1 MMNRLL
7 VHSGKHPFQ
16 PFDYSVTAVQAMR
29 IFGNN
34 SGNLLFTDAVFK
46 YLYTSP
52 DRELVSDGYR
62 FATDD
67 PQFSVEAVNDQ
78 YDGMIL
84 PAANW
89 LAPHYRE
96 LLPVLAAKIR
106 RLRIPCVVIGLGVQ
120 ANTRENF
127 DCLDGFAPEAKEF
140 LSAVADRSHSISVR
154 GAYTAACLQ
163 RLGFTQ
169 VNVTG
174 CPSFYRNLSEFSVEK
189 PAVDRHQFTFAVNG
203 SLQTLA
209 KLKADLF
216 DSPRSV
222 LFSQAGPLRALAL
235 KWRMPWSELKRWL
248 GDGFSLNLIADGRVR
263 CFGDIAPWIEALK
276 QFHFSIGTRI
286 HGSIIALLAG
296 VPASIVAH
304 DSRTAEM
311 AEFYRI
317 PTRHLQDVENGFDV
331 YEEFERADYTAMHAE
346 YPAKL
351 ANLARFFE
359 DNQLDHTLFERNG
372 HTYYDVKTRSV
383 PFSPDSFNFDDSF
396 FKWVHRLAPAF
407 TGLKTLKHR
416 LNASAA

>member
-1 MMNRLL
+1 MMNRFL

-16 PFDYSVTAVQAMR
+16 PFDYRVSAAHAMR
-29 IFGNN
+29 IFGHN

-67 PQFSVEAVNDQ
+67 PQFSAEAVNDQ
-78 YDGMIL
+78 YDGVIL

-89 LAPHYRE
+89 LAPHFRE
-96 LLPVLAAKIR
+96 LLPLLAAKIR

-120 ANTRENF
+120 SNSRENF
-127 DCLDGFAPEAKEF
+127 DCLQAFGAEAKEF

-154 GAYTAACLQ
+154 GTYTAACL
-163 RLGFTQ
+163 RHLGFTR

-174 CPSFYRNLSEFSVEK
+174 CPSFYRNLGEFAVEK
-189 PAVDRHQFTFAVNG
+189 KAVDRDQFAFAVNG

-216 DSPRSV
+216 DHPRSV
-222 LFSQAGPLRALAL
+222 LFSQASPLRAMAL
-235 KWRMPWSELKRWL
+235 KWRMPRAELKRWL
-248 GDGFSLNLIADGRVR
+248 GDGFSLELIANGRVR

-286 HGSIIALLAG
+286 HGSIAALLAG
-296 VPASIVAH
+296 VPATIVVH

-317 PTRHLQDVENGFDV
+317 PTRNLHDMEGRCDVHEL
-331 YEEFERADYTAMHAE
+331 FESADYTAMHAE

-351 ANLARFFE
+351 ANLARFLE
-359 DNQLDHTLFERNG
+359 DNQLSHTLFERNG
-372 HTYYDVKTRSV
+372 DTFYDVKTRSLA
-383 PFSPDSFNFDDSF
+383 FSPESYDFDDSF
-396 FKWVHRLAPAF
+396 FRWGRRLAPAF
-407 TGLKTLKHR
+407 TGLKTLKHH